1 MDSVLRAAAIYLV
14 LMVLFKI
21 AGRRSLAELTTFDLV
36 LLMVIGE
43 ATQQALL
50 GDDFSLVN
58 AVLVIVTL
66 IAIDIGFSLVKQR
79 SQWFSRLL
87 DGGPTIL
94 VEQGRALHQRL
105 KHARLDE
112 EDILEASRSA
122 QGITEMSQ
130 IKFAILERNGKIS
143 IIPYDSAEEAMPM
156 NTPSTTTQ
164 PDADAPEQLPEKDL
178 GQGLSDDERVS
189 REGERNPDSN
199 GKGAR
204 VTQGPEDEKR
214 LEP

>member
-66 IAIDIGFSLVKQR
+66 IALDIGFSLVKQR
-79 SQWFSRLL
+79 SLWFSRLL
-87 DGGPTIL
+87 YGGATIL
-94 VEQGRALHQRL
+94 VEQGRVLHQRL

-112 EDILEASRSA
+112 DDILEASRSA
-122 QGITEMSQ
+122 QGIVDISQ

-143 IIPYDSAEEAMPM
+143 IIPYESAEEAMPM
-156 NTPSTTTQ
+156 NTPSTTPQHDTS
-164 PDADAPEQLPEKDL
+164 EQLPEKDL
-178 GQGLSDDERVS
+178 GQGLSDDERIS

-199 GKGAR
+199 GNGAR
-204 VTQGPEDEKR
+204 VTPGPEDEKR
-214 LEP
+214 LKP

>member
-50 GDDFSLVN
+50 GDDFSVTN

-66 IAIDIGFSLVKQR
+66 IAIDIGLSLIKQR
-79 SQWFSRLL
+79 SRAFSRLL

-94 VEQGRALHQRL
+94 VEQGRLLHQRL

-112 EDILEASRSA
+112 EDILEASRSV
-122 QGITEMSQ
+122 QGVVDISQ

-143 IIPYDSAEEAMPM
+143 IIPYESAEEAMPM
-156 NTPSTTTQ
+156 NTLFTTPQYDTS
-164 PDADAPEQLPEKDL
+164 EQLPEKDL

-199 GKGAR
+199 GNGAR
-204 VTQGPEDEKR
+204 VTPGPEDEKR
-214 LEP
+214 LKP